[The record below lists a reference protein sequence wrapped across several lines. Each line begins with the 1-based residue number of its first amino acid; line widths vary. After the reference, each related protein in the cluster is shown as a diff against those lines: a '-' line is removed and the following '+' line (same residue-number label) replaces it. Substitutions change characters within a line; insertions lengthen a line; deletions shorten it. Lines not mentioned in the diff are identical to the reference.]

1 MINLTNEAEL
11 MAEHQA
17 QAEVARKAEEA
28 ARRAAEEKASEEW
41 RAKRAAERA
50 ASNACVEK
58 HLKQI
63 KQHLPS
69 AMNVIISDGCITI
82 DGIRPIWE
90 FKERYTSSSL
100 HSRPTGTYQFTVGD
114 WGDRKVFPQRKDG
127 SFSYAKVAE
136 QMLHQVQVAKVR
148 KELAN
153 AQTANHS
160 AAAAIRE
167 EFGIDRWSSK
177 VTPSQSVEKP
187 IHLQISINRAVTTE
201 RAREILTILATIP
214 EFGIKKGEI

>member
-17 QAEVARKAEEA
+17 QAEAALRAEEA

-41 RAKRAAERA
+41 RAERAAERA
-50 ASNACVEK
+50 ASNARVEK

-63 KQHLPS
+63 KQHLPT

-82 DGIRPIWE
+82 DGIRPQWE
-90 FKERYTSSSL
+90 FKERYTSSTWR
-100 HSRPTGTYQFTVGD
+100 SRPTGTYQFTVGD

-127 SFSYAKVAE
+127 TFSYAKLAE
-136 QMLHQVQVAKVR
+136 QMLHQVQVVKVR
-148 KELAN
+148 QELRD
-153 AQTANHS
+153 AQENNKLF
-160 AAAAIRE
+160 AAAIRE
-167 EFGIDRWSSK
+167 EFGIDHWSSM
-177 VTPSQSVEKP
+177 VTPSQADQKP
-187 IHLQISINRAVTTE
+187 IHLRVSINRAVTTE